1 MAGLFLASSAIR
13 SCFVDTLSG
22 FKAPSCFSETTLFT
36 TVPRFPR
43 PGPPRAAFPDV
54 DSTIRALR
62 LPAPTTESLMYSL
75 PRSDSASPSSLP
87 RSGDLRMGLAPH
99 PAAVPSL
106 FQSRSMPDLP
116 GSWGIHPIP
125 LPRSR
130 TPVGPN
136 WSRHTAQLGVAPTNC
151 TMKAPTLISISRL
164 YHAALASAVY
174 ASSSASPH
182 SHARLASGRWLA
194 FTGWESNPLDSI
206 EWFPLTT

>member
-1 MAGLFLASSAIR
+1 MAGLFLASPAIR

-43 PGPPRAAFPDV
+43 SGPPRAAFPDV
-54 DSTIRALR
+54 SSTIRALR
-62 LPAPTTESLMYSL
+62 LPVPTTGPLIYSLARSNFASPGSL
-75 PRSDSASPSSLP
+75 PRGGDFRAGPVPLKP
-87 RSGDLRMGLAPH
+87 RH
-99 PAAVPSL
+99 PRL
-106 FQSRSMPDLP
+106 FRNWSIPDLP
-116 GSWGIHPIP
+116 GSWRIHPIP

-136 WSRHTAQLGVAPTNC
+136 WSHRNDQLGAAPAKC
-151 TMKAPTLISISRL
+151 TTKAPALRSISRL
-164 YHAALASAVY
+164 YHAASVSAVY

-182 SHARLASGRWLA
+182 SHARLASGRRLT
-194 FTGWESNPLDSI
+194 FPGWESNPLDSI